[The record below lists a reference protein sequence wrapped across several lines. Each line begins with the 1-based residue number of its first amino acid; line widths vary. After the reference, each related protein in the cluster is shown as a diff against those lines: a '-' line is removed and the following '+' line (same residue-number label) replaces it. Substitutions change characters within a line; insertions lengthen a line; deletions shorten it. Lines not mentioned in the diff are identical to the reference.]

1 MIAQLLEQATA
12 GDLQTRRKALA
23 LLGDYLEYA
32 DWVPMEVSPTVQ
44 RLLERLH
51 FENDPETLETL
62 LNALVRAFQ
71 SR

>member
-44 RLLERLH
+44 RIARKTPL
-51 FENDPETLETL
+51 
-62 LNALVRAFQ
+62 
-71 SR
+71 